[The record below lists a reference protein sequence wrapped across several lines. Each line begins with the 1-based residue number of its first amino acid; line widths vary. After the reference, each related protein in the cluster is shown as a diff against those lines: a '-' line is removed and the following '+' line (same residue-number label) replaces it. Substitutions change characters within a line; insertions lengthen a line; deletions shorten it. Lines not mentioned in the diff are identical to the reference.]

1 MYKLAHEP
9 LAAQTFG
16 QMFTRM
22 LAWVFLFGLGLCL
35 FVEDGLRWIGGKDFP
50 LATRLVPAVVLACCF
65 QAFATLADGGLY
77 IRRRTD
83 RKLWISLLA
92 ALAMLVLYAL
102 LIPWGGVDGAAVAT
116 VVGFGWL
123 ALLTYLFSQP
133 LFAVR
138 YEWGRLGALLGIT
151 IGIWLVSV
159 LMPWVQSMPLRLTAR
174 AGLFLLAV
182 LLYTTLVSAEEWQI
196 LESLAGLQI
205 TKDATDAGGNRMS
218 HKHFLGGITRRGTAP
233 RIEEE
238 QWGWIGAQHEL
249 FLRGA
254 SSCAQLFKWDGIA
267 LFLRGYARFADGPLD
282 LGRVARHLHDE
293 YRLTGE
299 LAVDA
304 LEGSFTVALLD
315 SRAER
320 VVLYRNLIGTGFTYY
335 RVTPMG
341 LMFAGNL
348 TELLDLLPEVR
359 PNRDVL
365 PAFFLYRCVPGRE
378 TLFEGI
384 ERLLPGEQLEWQHGQ
399 WRRFQRQS
407 FATLKGMPIAARDAL
422 EQTDA
427 TMTAILRDIE
437 AHRPHSANLLSG
449 GVDSSYIQA
458 IYNQEIA
465 RGPELPLSYCIAV
478 DHPMTWIDTDYSIT
492 ASMAIGTRH
501 MLAPA
506 DGPYLGYLKETLAAT
521 AEPLNHVQ
529 SAYFGSL
536 ARRMAEDGIQAG
548 LCGEGAD
555 SLFGVGM
562 ANQLHNAALVE
573 KGLPVPPLRWLAS
586 RVAGLMGWESMRR
599 TIDRAGRRYD
609 EADPQH
615 PINQVACFTDRQAV
629 IRCFGERAV
638 LQAEAA
644 RRALVDLYEVGS
656 DPMDRLHAQG
666 FLAEAVDSAGL
677 WATLFQREGS
687 ICCVL
692 SSIRGCFAW
701 LCNCLRVCAMRSAN
715 PRHC

>member
-1 MYKLAHEP
+1 
-9 LAAQTFG
+9 
-16 QMFTRM
+16 
-22 LAWVFLFGLGLCL
+22 
-35 FVEDGLRWIGGKDFP
+35 
-50 LATRLVPAVVLACCF
+50 
-65 QAFATLADGGLY
+65 
-77 IRRRTD
+77 
-83 RKLWISLLA
+83 
-92 ALAMLVLYAL
+92 
-102 LIPWGGVDGAAVAT
+102 
-116 VVGFGWL
+116 
-123 ALLTYLFSQP
+123 
-133 LFAVR
+133 
-138 YEWGRLGALLGIT
+138 
-151 IGIWLVSV
+151 
-159 LMPWVQSMPLRLTAR
+159 
-174 AGLFLLAV
+174 
-182 LLYTTLVSAEEWQI
+182 
-196 LESLAGLQI
+196 
-205 TKDATDAGGNRMS
+205 MS

-238 QWGWIGAQHEL
+238 EWGWIGAQHEL

-304 LEGSFTVALLD
+304 LDGSFTVALLD

-341 LMFAGNL
+341 LLFAGNL
-348 TELLDLLPEVR
+348 TELLDLLPEAR

-407 FATLKGMPIAARDAL
+407 FATLKGTPIAARDAL

-656 DPMDRLHAQG
+656 DPLDRLHAQG

-677 WATLFQREGS
+677 WATLFQREGVDLLCPFLDS
-687 ICCVL
+687 RMLRLALQLPASVRYAFRKPKALLKAALAQRVTPEIAYRVKLGFGQPIFEWLRPGGQL
-692 SSIRGCFAW
+692 SGAVTRMSRHGFLAPGTVSGPTW
-701 LCNCLRVCAMRSAN
+701 FTYSALCYDMWYRHFIERASPPIQYLLESEASAA
-715 PRHC
+715 